1 MVDLNG
7 CTCSCRRWD
16 LTGFPCIHGC
26 SAIYYA
32 RRQPEEFVSSWYK
45 KEKYFE
51 AYENLIQP
59 VQGMKFWEPSENK
72 CIIPPSFKRQPGRPK
87 KRRHREGDENEFKL
101 SKRGQKSV
109 KCSVCKA
116 SGHNKARCPTTHP
129 PPAARKGRKSKKNE
143 V

>member
-32 RRQPEEFVSSWYK
+32 RRQLEEFVSSWYK
-45 KEKYFE
+45 KEKYLE

-72 CIIPPSFKRQPGRPK
+72 SILPPIFKRQPGIPK
-87 KRRHREGDENEFKL
+87 KKRHREGDENEFKL
-101 SKRGQKSV
+101 SKRG
-109 KCSVCKA
+109 
-116 SGHNKARCPTTHP
+116 
-129 PPAARKGRKSKKNE
+129 KK